1 LSEAFAHSSKRRK
14 VVIVGA
20 GVAGSIVA
28 RRLSGIPSLDVI
40 CLERSSEFDYLG
52 AGTALNVGPNGVKSL
67 ENSDPALAAAIASA
81 SIPWTTWR
89 KSLANGR
96 ELFNISI
103 RQVADRDGWRIR
115 WNDLY
120 RTLREGSAGCVRYG
134 CKITQ
139 IGAYGTGRTLICWTD
154 SEGDHVLD
162 GIDLLVGA
170 DGRYSFTRQSFS
182 GAPTVRQLGV
192 AAFRMV
198 VPDTSRGLID
208 DHEQWFN
215 GPNRLLAFRVKPDHI
230 YIVGSFPIEIGK
242 AIEDASKT
250 PAYLRATYTPS
261 DAPAT
266 EEVGW
271 LIDSICANLAKA
283 HWARMQEHTMLYAE
297 HGSAVLYLGDAA
309 HGMVPTLG
317 QGATQAIEDA
327 CFASDWISQA
337 VADGRLEPSLWVAE
351 IAELRSERMRFV
363 MEFSRDS
370 SDTLLAGAD
379 ASAGIAKKMEADFLG
394 QLSKLFHDVPLAAD
408 FPTTVAESPT
418 ANREHA

>member
-1 LSEAFAHSSKRRK
+1 LRLPEALAFSSKRRK

-28 RRLSGIPSLDVI
+28 RRLSRIPGLDVV
-40 CLERSSEFDYLG
+40 CLERTSEFDYLG
-52 AGTALNVGPNGVKSL
+52 AGTALNIGPNGVKSL
-67 ENSDPALAAAIASA
+67 ENCDPALAAAAAAVSL
-81 SIPWTTWR
+81 PWTTWR
-89 KSLANGR
+89 KSLADGR

-120 RTLREGSAGCVRYG
+120 RTLRENAEGCIRYN
-134 CKITQ
+134 CRITRIESNATGPMS
-139 IGAYGTGRTLICWTD
+139 IGWTD
-154 SEGDHVLD
+154 GDGDHVLD
-162 GIDLLVGA
+162 GIDLLIGA
-170 DGRYSFTRQSFS
+170 DGRYSLTRQGFS
-182 GAPTVRQLGV
+182 GAPAVRQLGV

-215 GPNRLLAFRVKPDHI
+215 GPNRLLAFRVKPDHV
-230 YIVGSFPIEIGK
+230 YIVGSFPIDVGN
-242 AIEDASKT
+242 AIDDLSKT
-250 PAYLRATYTPS
+250 PAFLRATYTPPH
-261 DAPAT
+261 ARAA
-266 EEVGW
+266 EQVGW
-271 LIDSICANLAKA
+271 LIDSICANLARA
-283 HWARMQEHTMLYAE
+283 HWARMQEHTLLYAE
-297 HGSAVLYLGDAA
+297 RGSAVLYLGDAA

-337 VADGRLEPSLWVAE
+337 VAADRLEPACWVAA
-351 IAELRSERMRFV
+351 IADLRSERMRFA

-379 ASAGIAKKMEADFLG
+379 VSVGTAKKMDAEFLR
-394 QLSKLFHDVPLAAD
+394 QLGRLFQDVPLASD
-408 FPTTVAESPT
+408 FPPPAASTP
-418 ANREHA
+418 NREHA